1 MIMKISE
8 IKSRLQEALEGAMI
22 FVRDLT
28 GTSDH
33 FQVVA
38 VSNRFEG
45 LSLLDQHRLI
55 YAPLQKDIQGAIHA
69 LSIKTFT
76 VNQWSQSPLRN
87 EVENGNSYS

>member
-1 MIMKISE
+1 MKTDD
-8 IKSRLQEALEGAMI
+8 IKVRLQGVLDGGHV

-38 VSNRFEG
+38 VSEKFNG
-45 LSLLDQHRLI
+45 LSLLDQHRLV
-55 YAPLQKDIQGAIHA
+55 YGPLEKDIQGAIHA

-76 VNQWSQSPLRN
+76 EEQWQSSPLRE
-87 EVENGNSYS
+87 EVENGINYS